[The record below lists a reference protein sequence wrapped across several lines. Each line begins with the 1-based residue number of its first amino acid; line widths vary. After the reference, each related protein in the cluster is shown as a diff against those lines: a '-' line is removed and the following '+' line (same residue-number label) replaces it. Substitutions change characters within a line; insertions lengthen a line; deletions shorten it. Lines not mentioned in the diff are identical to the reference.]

1 MQLTAPCT
9 LILEVHKAAYLH
21 VCILVKVILHEIHT
35 QRFFYL
41 RGKVDLFWMRVNRNA
56 SIALTSHRSY
66 P

>member
-1 MQLTAPCT
+1 MQLTATCT

-21 VCILVKVILHEIHT
+21 VCILVKILLHEIHT
-35 QRFFYL
+35 QRIL
-41 RGKVDLFWMRVNRNA
+41 CLLGKVDFFWMRVNRNA